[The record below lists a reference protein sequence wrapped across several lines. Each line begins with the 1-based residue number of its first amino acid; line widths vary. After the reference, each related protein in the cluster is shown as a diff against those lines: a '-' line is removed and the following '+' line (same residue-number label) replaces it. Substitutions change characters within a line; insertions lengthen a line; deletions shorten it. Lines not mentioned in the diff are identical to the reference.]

1 MIYKELAFVKLPRH
15 LKIKI
20 TQRFKMCCFA
30 SFRRAH
36 IFMAAE
42 LDFGFMVRS
51 SLVIGQFVTLNEIGY
66 RLVRESFSQGRFEK

>member
-1 MIYKELAFVKLPRH
+1 
-15 LKIKI
+15 
-20 TQRFKMCCFA
+20 MCCFA

-66 RLVRESFSQGRFEK
+66 RLVRESFSQGRFEKWV